1 MTVVRTTVGIE
12 VEVLTAITGHGT
24 TNPEGG
30 TSRHRSGVNPFHTVL
45 GVAIGFGTRVF
56 YVRNSHPLKI
66 RCLKEP
72 AELHVEDQTCSLCCG
87 VSLEKECRLRSF
99 PRHLT
104 TVQNY
109 EVDPKIALAL
119 FQNGT

>member
-1 MTVVRTTVGIE
+1 MRRCRISKC
-12 VEVLTAITGHGT
+12 
-24 TNPEGG
+24 
-30 TSRHRSGVNPFHTVL
+30 SRFPIGYSNGMGLIYLYSDDVNPFHTVL